1 MTVDKIR
8 FVVASRHNAKD
19 FHEKSLLGNCLKL
32 YPGLFELDLYDSNTL
47 GLPYV
52 YNKSIQKSVFDPA
65 TLVFI
70 HDDVYLMNFWWSVQI
85 RDALQK
91 FDIVGLAGNTRR
103 QPNQPTWAHTDQTL
117 SHFDFPYLS
126 GCVAFSK
133 EMTLPERILVSGPSF
148 AECKLLDGV
157 FIACKS
163 ETLIKNYLRFDER
176 FSFHFY
182 DMDLCRQAEMLGLR
196 MGTWGIPIIHQSMG
210 NADALWR
217 HSMGV
222 YFNKWVD

>member
-1 MTVDKIR
+1 MAVDKIR
-8 FVVASRHNAKD
+8 FVVASRHGSRD

-52 YNKSIQKSVFDPA
+52 YNKSIRKSVLDPA
-65 TLVFI
+65 ILVFI

-85 RDALQK
+85 RDALQN
-91 FDIVGLAGNTRR
+91 FDIVGVAGNTRR
-103 QPNQPTWAHTDQTL
+103 LPNQPTWAHTDQTL
-117 SHFDFPYLS
+117 SHFDLANLS
-126 GCVAFSK
+126 GCVAQSK
-133 EMTLPERILVSGPSF
+133 EMHLPERILVSGPSF
-148 AECKLLDGV
+148 CECKLLDGV
-157 FIACKS
+157 FIASKS

-182 DMDLCRQAEMLGLR
+182 DMDLCRQAELLGLR
-196 MGTWGIPIIHQSMG
+196 MGTWGIPIIHQSTG
-210 NADALWR
+210 IADDLWR

-222 YFNKWVD
+222 YFDKWVE